1 MAAGDDLNGRIV
13 AVGVTGGI
21 AAFKSAS
28 LVSMLR
34 KAGADVYVLMSP
46 SAAQFIGPLTLRT
59 LSTHPVIT
67 DMWDPGNP
75 WEEPHVWLGERADA
89 YVIAPATAHTIARL
103 ALGLADD
110 VITATAL
117 ATRAALVI
125 APAMSDAMFAH
136 ATVQEHLRALRG
148 RGCRIVGPVVGW
160 LASGKEAI
168 GRMAEPEAIVEE
180 IAAALAER
188 RA

>member
-1 MAAGDDLNGRIV
+1 MAGDALRGKV
-13 AVGVTGGI
+13 VVVGVTGGI
-21 AAFKSAS
+21 AAYKSAQ
-28 LVSMLR
+28 LVSTLR

-59 LSTHPVIT
+59 LSQHPVMT

-75 WEEPHVWLGERADA
+75 WEEPHVYLGERADV

-117 ATRAALVI
+117 ATRAAVLI
-125 APAMSDAMFAH
+125 APAMSDVMYGQP
-136 ATVQEHLRALRG
+136 TVQDHLRALRS
-148 RGCRIVGPVVGW
+148 RGHRIVGPVVGW

-168 GRMAEPEAIVEE
+168 GRMAEPDAIVEE
-180 IAAALAER
+180 IIAVLQER
-188 RA
+188 KA